1 MAEEV
6 VVKKKRE
13 RIKRTAEKVELPASV
28 ASATTDTPLAETT
41 QEPVKA
47 TKTRRKKVAEE
58 VVPTTE
64 NVETTAAPTTAATT
78 TAPTTVETKAEVDD
92 NPNTGVVAC
101 TAAVVALA
109 ASGVVLVKSKRK

>member
-64 NVETTAAPTTAATT
+64 NVETTAAPTTEDEMQGIEM
-78 TAPTTVETKAEVDD
+78 ETIADKLARQEKAEKPEKNDK
-92 NPNTGVVAC
+92 TE
-101 TAAVVALA
+101 
-109 ASGVVLVKSKRK
+109 